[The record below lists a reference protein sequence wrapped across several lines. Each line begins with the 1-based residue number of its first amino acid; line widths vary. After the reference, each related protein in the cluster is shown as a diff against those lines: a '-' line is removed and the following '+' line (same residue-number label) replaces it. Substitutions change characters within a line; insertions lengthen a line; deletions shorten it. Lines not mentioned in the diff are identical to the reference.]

1 MSKLKF
7 SEGDAEE
14 QSKAKKAKKKRKK
27 KKARSE
33 DDHEGE
39 DGSGGNASTSGSGSG
54 RGATLLDL
62 LATKRSLA
70 ALSAGSRDGRQ
81 NEATVQHLFRTFKA
95 REAER

>member
-7 SEGDAEE
+7 SGGDAEE
-14 QSKAKKAKKKRKK
+14 QSKAKKKAKKKRKK
-27 KKARSE
+27 KKSRSE
-33 DDHEGE
+33 DDHEG
-39 DGSGGNASTSGSGSG
+39 GGNASTSGSGSG